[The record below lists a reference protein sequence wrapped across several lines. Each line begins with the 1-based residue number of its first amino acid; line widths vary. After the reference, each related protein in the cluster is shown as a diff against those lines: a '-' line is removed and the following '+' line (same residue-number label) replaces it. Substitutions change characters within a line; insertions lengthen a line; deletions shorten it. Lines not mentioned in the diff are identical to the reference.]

1 MNPHMY
7 YAHILLLLLL
17 CRIFSLNQKLSL
29 VRALKIVSYMLPHY
43 SCIFSSSGI
52 FAFNI
57 CLILAYKTSVKLNI
71 SLPHESRC
79 VLYLLIRL
87 FLKKVLIS
95 LVYMRFMG
103 SPKTDMTETLRR
115 QLFPHQ
121 SQRFESSYS
130 N

>member
-7 YAHILLLLLL
+7 YTHILLLLFLW
-17 CRIFSLNQKLSL
+17 RIFSFFNQKLSL
-29 VRALKIVSYMLPHY
+29 VRALKIVSYMLL
-43 SCIFSSSGI
+43 CITHAFSQAVG

-57 CLILAYKTSVKLNI
+57 CLILVYKTSVKFI

-79 VLYLLIRL
+79 VLHLLIKL
-87 FLKKVLIS
+87 FIKKVLIS
-95 LVYMRFMG
+95 LMNMRFMR

-121 SQRFESSYS
+121 TQRFESPYS
-130 N
+130 S

>member
-1 MNPHMY
+1 M
-7 YAHILLLLLL
+7 LL
-17 CRIFSLNQKLSL
+17 CITHVFSQA
-29 VRALKIVSYMLPHY
+29 V
-43 SCIFSSSGI
+43 G

-57 CLILAYKTSVKLNI
+57 CLILVYKTSVKLNI

-95 LVYMRFMG
+95 LVNMRFMG

-121 SQRFESSYS
+121 TQRFESSYS